1 MLGGKLPAPR
11 RSRLVTADLW
21 QGRQN
26 VAALQELLRLQKQA
40 QVCCTEGLEM
50 NDLVVVV
57 AKERRHFG
65 RVCFVQ
71 YAERTSISV
80 EVLPVQDIQLGA
92 SDLSVEFRFGRKR
105 SGGGIIPD
113 PQALKR
119 SDVLKLPWPSLRKP
133 PKPMTEQ
140 HLIEQEWD
148 SLSKKRFSPGR
159 LHSIWHDLD
168 GQTRRRYRQLSTR
181 AEEVYQQM
189 LLSRFRVFSVLK
201 ELIDLAPGPAL
212 NGYFLYMQKS
222 KQEKTLPPW
231 SEAKEEFD
239 QLAMVEN
246 AKLKDQ
252 QKLWIEVCLGGGWTL
267 ERSVFFPRS
276 ALKCMLT
283 LLLCHKRSTLSC
295 AKDISHHVWLE
306 HIFPFIPCYWFA
318 KVT

>member
-1 MLGGKLPAPR
+1 MLPLDVAARLRAEEAQEVLLATMVPHSSTCANTGSLVVCIDFGSAAASSVEAHGTEVMSSKKL
-11 RSRLVTADLW
+11 DY
-21 QGRQN
+21 QGRAFSDSDLQEL
-26 VAALQELLRLQKQA
+26 VLQPVPARSAQELLRLQKQA

-92 SDLSVEFRFGRKR
+92 SDLSVEFRF
-105 SGGGIIPD
+105 GGIIPD

-212 NGYFLYMQKS
+212 NGYFLYMQMHGS
-222 KQEKTLPPW
+222 
-231 SEAKEEFD
+231 SE
-239 QLAMVEN
+239 
-246 AKLKDQ
+246 
-252 QKLWIEVCLGGGWTL
+252 
-267 ERSVFFPRS
+267 P
-276 ALKCMLT
+276 
-283 LLLCHKRSTLSC
+283 
-295 AKDISHHVWLE
+295 
-306 HIFPFIPCYWFA
+306 
-318 KVT
+318 